1 MGKESQKTIVI
12 FLRNKD
18 RLQMKNLINLFKQN
32 LHLHLYLNLSLAFSL
47 ISCSPALV
55 NLDTTKDQ
63 VAHYYESSQFER
75 ELTEIINDAKEK
87 FSKVELEPNSAVV
100 FDIDET
106 TLDNYE
112 AIKQIGFGY
121 EKKYW
126 DEWIEKA
133 SAPANPQV
141 KDLYDFLVKK
151 GFKIIFITGKKD
163 YQYNATF
170 KNLNAAG
177 YIDFDTLIV
186 RGKKDYKTKSALFKS
201 LKRKEMTEKG
211 YIVVGCV
218 GDQFTDCQGEN
229 CGIVVKLPNYLYLVE

>member
-1 MGKESQKTIVI
+1 
-12 FLRNKD
+12 
-18 RLQMKNLINLFKQN
+18 MKNLINLFKQN
-32 LHLHLYLNLSLAFSL
+32 LHLHLYLNLSLAFSM
-47 ISCSPALV
+47 ISCSHALV
-55 NLDTTKDQ
+55 NIDIAKDQ
-63 VAHYYESSQFER
+63 IASYYESGQFER

-126 DEWIEKA
+126 DKWIEKA

-141 KDLYDFLVKK
+141 KDMYDFLVKK

-177 YIDFDTLIV
+177 YVDF
-186 RGKKDYKTKSALFKS
+186 
-201 LKRKEMTEKG
+201 
-211 YIVVGCV
+211 
-218 GDQFTDCQGEN
+218 
-229 CGIVVKLPNYLYLVE
+229 

>member
-1 MGKESQKTIVI
+1 
-12 FLRNKD
+12 
-18 RLQMKNLINLFKQN
+18 MKNLINLFKQN

-55 NLDTTKDQ
+55 NIDTAKDQ
-63 VAHYYESSQFER
+63 IASYYESGQFER

-133 SAPANPQV
+133 KAPAIHKV
-141 KDLYDFLVKK
+141 KDLYDFLLGK
-151 GFKIIFITGKKD
+151 GFKIIFITGKTD
-163 YQYNATF
+163 YQYDATL
-170 KNLNAAG
+170 KNMKLAG
-177 YIDFDTLIV
+177 YTKFDTIIT
-186 RGKKDYKTKSALFKS
+186 RSKDEYKIKSAQFKS
-201 LKRKEMTEKG
+201 QKRKELVKKG
-211 YIVVGCV
+211 YKIAGCV
-218 GDQFTDCQGEN
+218 GDQFSDLEGEN
-229 CGIVVKLPNYLYLVE
+229 CGIKIKLPNYLYLVD